1 MIQWQSLACIV
12 AILIFIREIVIG
24 AQKLY
29 VHIYTTSYTL
39 GKATQEAEDTKQL
52 LTAIAQVKK
61 DYPES
66 EEAFIVLW
74 GKLTGQTTEEK
85 KETVVTKSIGFK

>member
-1 MIQWQSLACIV
+1 MIQWQTLACLV
-12 AILIFIREIVIG
+12 AILIFAREIITSI
-24 AQKLY
+24 QKLY
-29 VHIYTTSYTL
+29 VNIYSTSYTL

-61 DYPES
+61 DYPEA

-85 KETVVTKSIGFK
+85 KTSVENRAIGFK